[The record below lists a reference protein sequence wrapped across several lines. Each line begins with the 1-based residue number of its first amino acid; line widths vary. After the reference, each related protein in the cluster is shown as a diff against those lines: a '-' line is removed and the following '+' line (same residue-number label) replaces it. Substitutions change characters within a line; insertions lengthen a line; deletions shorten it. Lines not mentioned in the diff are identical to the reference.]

1 MLSIFKLQT
10 LKQKLWA
17 IVAASFVARVITF
30 FTLPN
35 TPSSLALDE
44 ETYAALTKWIG
55 LSKPAENFP
64 LFGEG
69 LYLSGRALIIP
80 ASMLFRLGINEL
92 DAIRIAS
99 SLYGLLGL
107 TIIAYFIQIMFK
119 TVKENSESSKKQENL
134 ILCLIFVLAFMPSHF
149 VWSVLGLRESANE
162 FWLISTFIC
171 TYLLYRVVKRKR
183 ILVAVLLSFSILC
196 TFSARPQVGWVLAA
210 TYFFYALTKLKSKT
224 TLLFVPAVI
233 VGIYSGYLAITPTIE
248 VYNNIYT
255 VSERGFPLGED
266 LDADGIAASKLCTFK
281 DQKVEVNSRFFK
293 CLSVSTKKESTRLT
307 SVGSLAVNQIVIL
320 PEKQEVNQ
328 VGAASKIEKLSCPW
342 DESSQSGKYA
352 CLAIRAPYTTFTFL
366 FRPLPFIDTTS
377 ASSFLAGIENLFW
390 ISMFGLITV
399 NIIKRK
405 RVDFIEEIAPSLV
418 FFVLYS
424 VGAGAY
430 EGNLGTAFRHKAMIL
445 WVVLLL
451 IFTASVNLID
461 RQKNPKN

>member
-1 MLSIFKLQT
+1 MLSNFKLQT

-17 IVAASFVARVITF
+17 IVAASLVARVITF

-35 TPSSLALDE
+35 SPSSLALDE

-92 DAIRIAS
+92 DAIRITS

-107 TIIAYFIQIMFK
+107 TMIAYFIQIMFK
-119 TVKENSESSKKQENL
+119 TIKENTESTQKHENL
-134 ILCLIFVLAFMPSHF
+134 ILCLFFILAFMPSRF

-171 TYLLYRVVKRKR
+171 TFLLYRVVKRKR
-183 ILVAVLLSFSILC
+183 ILVAVLLTFSILC

-210 TYFFYALTKLKSKT
+210 TYFLYALTKLKSKT
-224 TLLFVPAVI
+224 SLLFVPAVI

-248 VYNNIYT
+248 VYNNTYT
-255 VSERGFPLGED
+255 VIEVGFPLGKE
-266 LDADGIAASKLCTFK
+266 LDADGIAASKLCKFSE
-281 DQKVEVNSRFFK
+281 QKVEVNSRLFK
-293 CLSVSTKKESTRLT
+293 CLKVSTTKESTRLT
-307 SVGSLAVNQIVIL
+307 SVGSLAVNQVIIL

-342 DESSQSGKYA
+342 DESSQIGKYA
-352 CLAIRAPYTTFTFL
+352 CLAIRAPYTTLTFL
-366 FRPLPFIDTTS
+366 IRPLPLIDTTS
-377 ASSFLAGIENLFW
+377 ASSFMAGIENLFW
-390 ISMFGLITV
+390 ISIFGLITV
-399 NIIKRK
+399 NVIKRR
-405 RVDFIEEIAPSLV
+405 RVDFIEEITPSLI

-430 EGNLGTAFRHKAMIL
+430 EGNLGTAFRHKAIIL

-451 IFTASVNLID
+451 IFATTANLNNK
-461 RQKNPKN
+461 QKNPKN